1 MVNDDSDTWVVK
13 QLGDEFMP
21 EFRRLRE
28 EESLGWN
35 KTMNRQMRNL
45 WQKGVR
51 EFALL
56 WPFLYIV
63 HS

>member
-1 MVNDDSDTWVVK
+1 MNDDSDTWVVK

-51 EFALL
+51 ELALL
-56 WPFLYIV
+56 
-63 HS
+63 